1 MRDKPLVEIKVSD
14 AWSTDAVFISDE
26 PIPCDSINAAARGK
40 GLNIGTRLVRPLVF
54 MYQRVQRED
63 VVRIPPERLGE
74 DIDSVARELTRS
86 TLEGKIGADKT
97 LTLVASNIE
106 RVGEG
111 RIVHGD
117 GAVYQTVRYDALVFA
132 PQLQEIVEGTVVEI
146 LKFGAFVRFGPL
158 DGLLHIS
165 QVMDDR
171 VDVDEEG
178 QRLIG
183 KDTKRDLR
191 IGDKVRTRIV
201 AVSLN
206 ERAPRE
212 SKIGLTMRQ
221 PALGKLD
228 WIEEDRAKAEGRA
241 RKKK

>member
-1 MRDKPLVEIKVSD
+1 
-14 AWSTDAVFISDE
+14 
-26 PIPCDSINAAARGK
+26 
-40 GLNIGTRLVRPLVF
+40 
-54 MYQRVQRED
+54 MYLKVQRED
-63 VVRIPPERLGE
+63 VVRIPPDRLGE
-74 DIDSVARELTRS
+74 DIDVLAKEFTRS
-86 TLEGKIGADKT
+86 NLEGRVGADKS
-97 LTLVASNIE
+97 LTMIASRVE

-117 GAVYQTVRYDALVFA
+117 GAVYQRVRYDAVVFR
-132 PQLQEIVEGTVVEI
+132 PTLQEVVDGQVVEI
-146 LKFGAFVRFGPL
+146 LKFGAFIRFGPL

-171 VDVDEEG
+171 VDVDEEN

-183 KDTKRDLR
+183 KDTKRDVR

-221 PALGKLD
+221 PGLGKLD
-228 WIEEDRAKAEGRA
+228 WLEDERKKGGEA
-241 RKKK
+241 RKRRK

>member
-1 MRDKPLVEIKVSD
+1 
-14 AWSTDAVFISDE
+14 
-26 PIPCDSINAAARGK
+26 
-40 GLNIGTRLVRPLVF
+40 

-63 VVRIPPERLGE
+63 VVRIPPDRLGE
-74 DIDSVARELTRS
+74 DLDQLAKELTRT
-86 TLEGKIGADKT
+86 TLEGRIGADRM
-97 LTLVASNIE
+97 LTLVTSSVE

-117 GAVYQTVRYDALVFA
+117 GAVYQKVKYDAVVFS
-132 PQLQEIVEGTVVEI
+132 PQLQEIVDGHVVEI

-183 KDTKRDLR
+183 KDSKRDLR
-191 IGDKVRTRIV
+191 VGDRVRARVV

-206 ERAPRE
+206 ERSPRE

-221 PALGKLD
+221 PALGKHEWL
-228 WIEEDRAKAEGRA
+228 EEDRRRQSGGGERRPRGRG
-241 RKKK
+241 RR